1 VTLVVGH
8 SSPATAP
15 STLGSFDDT
24 TSAIYASLSSLRQAD
39 LSSGERRVEEDQ
51 VVSKSERTR
60 EQEALERAAA
70 NQADSGGGFFAS
82 VGDFVADVG
91 SDLLH
96 GNLAGAVHDAGRDLE
111 NAWSS
116 PQFWH
121 DLETGLEGVAILAG
135 AVFTAGVGGAAVMA
149 AAAVV
154 GVAAGAGAGLS
165 GARCEHFAAT
175 AEDASA
181 DATAA
186 QGQLDHLQELT
197 SDVLTDL
204 KQEDQSHQRAIQSV
218 AQAVQTRDQTSVTAA
233 SMTVRG

>member
-1 VTLVVGH
+1 VTLPVGH

-24 TSAIYASLSSLRQAD
+24 TSEIYASLSDLRQAD
-39 LSSGERRVEEDQ
+39 LSSGEARVEEHQ
-51 VVSKSERTR
+51 VVSQQERTR
-60 EQEALERAAA
+60 EQDALKREAA

-82 VGDFVADVG
+82 VGDFVVDVG

-96 GNLAGAVHDAGRDLE
+96 ADFADAVHDAGRDLE
-111 NAWSS
+111 SAWNS
-116 PQFWH
+116 PAFWR

-135 AVFTAGVGGAAVMA
+135 AVFTAGVGGAVVMA
-149 AAAVV
+149 AAA
-154 GVAAGAGAGLS
+154 GVAIAAGTGAGLS
-165 GARCEHFAAT
+165 EARCEHFAAT

-197 SDVLTDL
+197 SDVLTDV
-204 KQEDQSHQRAIQSV
+204 KQEDQSHQRALQSV
-218 AQAVQTRDQTSVTAA
+218 AQAVQTRDQTLVTAA

>member
-24 TSAIYASLSSLRQAD
+24 TSAIYASLSNLRQAD
-39 LSSGERRVEEDQ
+39 LSSGESRVEEDQ
-51 VVSKSERTR
+51 VVSKQERTR
-60 EQEALERAAA
+60 EQEALEEAAA
-70 NQADSGGGFFAS
+70 NQADSGGGLFAS
-82 VGDFVADVG
+82 VGHFVVDVG

-96 GNLAGAVHDAGRDLE
+96 GNLAGAVHDAGHDLE
-111 NAWSS
+111 NAWNS
-116 PQFWH
+116 PAFWH

-149 AAAVV
+149 AAA
-154 GVAAGAGAGLS
+154 GVAIAAGTGAGLS
-165 GARCEHFAAT
+165 EARCEHFAAT

-218 AQAVQTRDQTSVTAA
+218 AQAVQTRDQTLVTAA
-233 SMTVRG
+233 SMSVRG

>member
-1 VTLVVGH
+1 MTLVVGH

-24 TSAIYASLSSLRQAD
+24 TSAIYASLSGLRQAD
-39 LSSGERRVEEDQ
+39 LSSGEARVEEHQ
-51 VVSKSERTR
+51 VVSKQERTR
-60 EQEALERAAA
+60 EEEALKQEAA
-70 NQADSGGGFFAS
+70 NQANSGGGFFAS
-82 VGDFVADVG
+82 VGDFVVDVG

-96 GNLAGAVHDAGRDLE
+96 GDFAGAVHDAGHDLD
-111 NAWSS
+111 NAWNS

-135 AVFTAGVGGAAVMA
+135 AVVTAGVGGAAVI
-149 AAAVV
+149 AAAVGV
-154 GVAAGAGAGLS
+154 GIAAGAGAGLS
-165 GARCEHFAAT
+165 GARCEHFAAA

-186 QGQLDHLQELT
+186 QGQIDHLQELT

-218 AQAVQTRDQTSVTAA
+218 AQAVQTRDQTLVTAA
-233 SMTVRG
+233 SMSVRG